1 MSISDYINNFQQIY
15 QKLKKHKIE
24 LPSAV
29 LEYELLKNDNLSKP
43 TWDLTRATVS
53 SITFDNMKKNKLK
66 QFMVNT
72 AHQTQ
77 WV

>member
-1 MSISDYINNFQQIY
+1 MLISDYINNFEQIY

-29 LEYELLKNDNLSKP
+29 LVYKLLKNANLPKS
-43 TWDLTRATVS
+43 TWDLTRASVFNDIWQYEKDKS
-53 SITFDNMKKNKLK
+53 K
-66 QFMVNT
+66 QFTVNT
-72 AHQTQ
+72 AHQAQ

>member
-1 MSISDYINNFQQIY
+1 MLISDCINNFQQIY
-15 QKLKKHKIE
+15 QKLNKHKIE
-24 LPSAV
+24 LLSAV
-29 LEYELLKNDNLSKP
+29 LVYELLKNANLPKP

-53 SITFDNMKKNKLK
+53 SVTFDNMKKNKSK